1 MIWEHSKVIYK
12 KHYIKQCE
20 RGEKKYDTIRMARA
34 RVFLGPIRNVIL
46 HCIVHAI
53 SLGCGSDEGKRACAA
68 GNVLEPLEGGKF
80 RKGGKMGKW
89 FRASVE
95 EVGSCRE

>member
-12 KHYIKQCE
+12 KHCIKQCE
-20 RGEKKYDTIRMARA
+20 RGEKKYGTIIKARA
-34 RVFLGPIRNVIL
+34 RVFLRPIRNVIL

-53 SLGCGSDEGKRACAA
+53 CLGYGFDEGKRACAV

-80 RKGGKMGKW
+80 RKGGKMGK
-89 FRASVE
+89 
-95 EVGSCRE
+95 